1 MKKYNSFPIRAFLLT
16 MATIALIGC
25 QPSAVETKEVNLT
38 ALTSL
43 DRAGQYGAISGTPQV
58 GIKAAKNEYESF
70 QVVVQALS
78 KPVRVVN
85 AALTDLKGDA
95 GSISKDNFTFYRP
108 EYARIRRSSPRA
120 QLPPGLYP
128 DPLVPFI
135 NPSTGEPIEPM
146 RQIREQWHDPVVTK
160 GYEMY
165 ALPFDLWKG
174 QNQPLWV
181 DVFIPAETPAGE
193 YKGVF
198 SVTLDDFPEAWGNE
212 RDSIVNKVISIPVSL
227 TVWDFAIPE
236 QASHRNHFGPIE
248 GITERFDVEA
258 DSKEYREIEMNYC
271 KIYAQH
277 RLNAPFPKY
286 FLPEMKQD
294 GSLNIIPEKH
304 ASLKEFIKTMKIA
317 DFEIPRAPMKG
328 MYTPNGELTAAEKE
342 KCFRYYRDYNNYVKE
357 NGWEKRAYVYLYDE
371 PNTTE
376 DYQRVREL
384 SAVIH
389 EAAPGLQVLVV
400 EQPYT
405 QDPSWPDIKGSVDI
419 WCPLFGFID
428 RNAVNEVISKGNE
441 VWSYTA
447 LSQRA
452 PKYHPHYEEV
462 KDYDS
467 PYWHMDA
474 TMASHR
480 TPTWMNYQYNIK
492 GILYWSLTTR
502 VLDNWN
508 APTFSHFGSHF
519 NGGGYFIY
527 PGLPCGI
534 NGPVASIRLK
544 NLRESMED
552 YEYLAIYEK
561 LAGREAVLKAISKV
575 APEWWST
582 TDDPAA
588 IFSAREFIANEIV
601 KLKKQ

>member
-1 MKKYNSFPIRAFLLT
+1 A
-16 MATIALIGC
+16 
-25 QPSAVETKEVNLT
+25 
-38 ALTSL
+38 
-43 DRAGQYGAISGTPQV
+43 
-58 GIKAAKNEYESF
+58 
-70 QVVVQALS
+70 
-78 KPVRVVN
+78 
-85 AALTDLKGDA
+85 
-95 GSISKDNFTFYRP
+95 
-108 EYARIRRSSPRA
+108 
-120 QLPPGLYP
+120 
-128 DPLVPFI
+128 
-135 NPSTGEPIEPM
+135 
-146 RQIREQWHDPVVTK
+146 
-160 GYEMY
+160 
-165 ALPFDLWKG
+165 
-174 QNQPLWV
+174 
-181 DVFIPAETPAGE
+181 
-193 YKGVF
+193 
-198 SVTLDDFPEAWGNE
+198 
-212 RDSIVNKVISIPVSL
+212 
-227 TVWDFAIPE
+227 
-236 QASHRNHFGPIE
+236 
-248 GITERFDVEA
+248 
-258 DSKEYREIEMNYC
+258 
-271 KIYAQH
+271 
-277 RLNAPFPKY
+277 
-286 FLPEMKQD
+286 
-294 GSLNIIPEKH
+294 
-304 ASLKEFIKTMKIA
+304 LKEFIKTMKIA
-317 DFEIPRAPMKG
+317 DFEIPRAPMEG
-328 MYTPNGELTAAEKE
+328 MYTPNRELTAAEKE

-384 SAVIH
+384 SAIIH
-389 EAAPGLQVLVV
+389 ETAPGLQVLVV

-405 QDPSWPDIKGSVDI
+405 QDPSWPDINGSVDI

-428 RNAVNEVISKGNE
+428 RNAVSQAVSKGNE

-452 PKYHPHYEEV
+452 PRYHPRYEEV

-467 PYWHMDA
+467 PYWHIDA

-480 TPTWMNYQYNIK
+480 TPTWMNYQYDIK

-527 PGLPCGI
+527 PGVPCGI
-534 NGPVASIRLK
+534 NGPVSSIRLK

-575 APEWWST
+575 APDWWNT
-582 TDDPAA
+582 TDDPAT